1 MGNNRDLMVDEKRRR
16 TARVN
21 FGFNTIDK
29 SMDRAKMRNLERL
42 RVIFYKP
49 VHSHLILLG

>member
-42 RVIFYKP
+42 RVISTKQ
-49 VHSHLILLG
+49 SIRI